1 MYCPRCGEQQSSG
14 NLRFCSKCGL
24 PLGLVSEVLSNGGTL
39 PQLEEIFEKKKF
51 LTRKNGVF
59 FSIFWFIIF
68 VPFGAAFWGVLGIDE
83 MSAVSAVFGVFTSL
97 LILLFSLF
105 FLGKPP
111 KDLINQGIIQNN
123 NAIPQNLSS
132 RQTRQNVLPPPQ
144 NQVAQDF
151 VAPPSAT
158 WQSYDT
164 GDLVQ
169 PGSVTEG
176 TTKFLKKEVPENDE
190 ETKYFEK

>member
-1 MYCPRCGEQQSSG
+1 MYCPRCGEQQTSG

-39 PQLEEIFEKKKF
+39 PQLEEIYKKKKF
-51 LTRKNGVF
+51 LTRKNGVIL
-59 FSIFWFIIF
+59 SIFWFIFF
-68 VPFGAAFWGVLGIDE
+68 VPFCAAFFGVLGDE
-83 MSAVSAVFGVFTSL
+83 ELSAVSAVFGVFSSL

-111 KDLINQGIIQNN
+111 KDSINQAIIQEN

-132 RQTRQNVLPPPQ
+132 RQTQQNVLPSQ
-144 NQVAQDF
+144 QTQSAQEY
-151 VAPPSAT
+151 VAPSTASWKT
-158 WQSYDT
+158 YDT
-164 GDLVQ
+164 GELVQ

-176 TTKFLKKEVPENDE
+176 TTKLLKKELQEE
-190 ETKYFEK
+190 QETKFLNDQ